1 MRKQYQIR
9 IRESDIEKLSKTVK
23 NFNARV
29 SYAKKRTSE
38 SDVAFLPPKIRL
50 KDALA
55 SVETRAEFNRL
66 INKLNR
72 FTAKTA
78 GIVET
83 SKGAKTTKWMLNEV
97 KREDR
102 RIVRENIKKKEALA
116 NQTPLSRGQEMGSF
130 RPFDEAT
137 KDVLRTRERNF
148 DNYNQKNFDKA
159 ARAIDRMIDASKRR
173 EQLKEMR
180 DNYIKGLGERGFLDA
195 DPELEKIIRG
205 VTDDEFLA
213 TQQLDDTATFIF
225 YKDDNVEFGARL
237 QYMRQSWE
245 AALQRSKKKGMKR

>member
-9 IRESDIEKLSKTVK
+9 IRESDIEKISKTVK

-29 SYAKKRTSE
+29 SYAKKRANE
-38 SDVAFLPPKIRL
+38 ADVEFMPPKITV

-66 INKLNR
+66 ISKLNR

-116 NQTPLSRGQEMGSF
+116 QQTPLSRGQEMGNF

-137 KDVLRTRERNF
+137 KNVLRSKERNF
-148 DNYNQKNFDKA
+148 DNYNQKDFDKA
-159 ARAIDRMIDASKRR
+159 ARTIDRMIDASKRR

-195 DPELEKIIRG
+195 DPELEKIIRA
-205 VTDDEFLA
+205 VSDDEFLL

-225 YKDDNVEFGARL
+225 YKDEHAEYDVRL
-237 QYMRQSWE
+237 HYIRQSWE
-245 AALQRSKKKGMKR
+245 AALQRSKEKGGKT